1 MPDSCTVQSGDTLG
15 QIALKK
21 YGVSGRYTDIIAA
34 NPQLAGRKTASDGSP
49 LIFPGDVLIL
59 PEQTDIPADVES
71 ATPVVISPE
80 ASREMSL
87 YLDGKLFTGFTGY
100 TLQFNID
107 TMDAFSFSAPWLE
120 DNEELKKA
128 FEPFA
133 YKKCAVYYRNQL
145 MFTGTLLTPAPSV
158 TPDNRT
164 INPQGYPLCGV
175 LSDCTIPDTKY
186 PLCYRNLTL
195 EQIAK
200 DILQPFGLQAVF
212 DSSSGAPFEKAESE
226 PGEKVLDFLKKLA
239 GQRGLLFTNT
249 EEGMLRFWQKTGTGL
264 NATFKQGEWPFIEAK
279 CEFKPQEMYSHV
291 TGFSKTD
298 NESNA
303 EKYTYVN
310 SFLTKKGVFRPYSF
324 VAELSDA
331 KANDIEEAT
340 KAKAAAM
347 FANAVSYKLSVYG
360 HTDKDGNIF
369 NKDMTVSVYAPAAMI
384 FRETK
389 FLVDSIEFKKSDTQ
403 GEITTFKLTLPGS
416 RDNSL
421 PEVLP
426 WEE

>member
-1 MPDSCTVQSGDTLG
+1 MPESCTVQSGDTLG
-15 QIALKK
+15 QIALTK

-59 PEQTDIPADVES
+59 PEQTDIPADVENM
-71 ATPVVISPE
+71 TPVVISPDE
-80 ASREMSL
+80 SREMSL

-133 YKKCAVYYRNQL
+133 YKQCAVYYRNQL

-195 EQIAK
+195 EQIA
-200 DILQPFGLQAVF
+200 
-212 DSSSGAPFEKAESE
+212 
-226 PGEKVLDFLKKLA
+226 
-239 GQRGLLFTNT
+239 
-249 EEGMLRFWQKTGTGL
+249 
-264 NATFKQGEWPFIEAK
+264 
-279 CEFKPQEMYSHV
+279 
-291 TGFSKTD
+291 
-298 NESNA
+298 
-303 EKYTYVN
+303 
-310 SFLTKKGVFRPYSF
+310 
-324 VAELSDA
+324 
-331 KANDIEEAT
+331 
-340 KAKAAAM
+340 
-347 FANAVSYKLSVYG
+347 
-360 HTDKDGNIF
+360 
-369 NKDMTVSVYAPAAMI
+369 
-384 FRETK
+384 
-389 FLVDSIEFKKSDTQ
+389 
-403 GEITTFKLTLPGS
+403 
-416 RDNSL
+416 
-421 PEVLP
+421 
-426 WEE
+426 